1 MTPRSNADWIRA
13 LSEPGTDQTAALA
26 DLRTYLRRAALF
38 TLHRR
43 RGSLGHIGG
52 PQIEQIA
59 EECAQEALF
68 SLVQHLKDFR
78 GDSRF
83 TTWAYTFAVHGAL
96 IAARRERWKH
106 VPLDTVVDSP
116 LELPASTDDRR
127 STSPQHHALQV
138 EALAAIRE
146 GIERLTAKQR
156 QVLKALVFDEVPLDE
171 LARHWSTNRNALYK
185 LLHDARRKLRA
196 DLKSRGFD
204 VQELLYQFGAER

>member
-13 LSEPGTDQTAALA
+13 LSEPGTEQAAALA
-26 DLRTYLRRAALF
+26 DLRTYLLRAALF
-38 TLHRR
+38 TLLRH
-43 RGSLGHIGG
+43 RGSSHHMGRS
-52 PQIEQIA
+52 QIEQIA
-59 EECAQEALF
+59 EESTQEALV
-68 SLVQHLKDFR
+68 SLLQHLKDFR

-96 IAARRERWKH
+96 IAARHERWKH
-106 VPLDTVVDSP
+106 VSLDAVVDSP
-116 LELPASTDDRR
+116 LALPASTDDRR
-127 STSPQHHALQV
+127 STSPQHHALQA

-146 GIERLTAKQR
+146 GIGRLTVKQQ

-196 DLKSRGFD
+196 DLRARGFD
-204 VQELLYQFGAER
+204 VRELLDQFGAGR